1 MNPNHYRYRTFP
13 DAVSD
18 ETAVALSMFLYD
30 LADECERRYASQ
42 LRRYHAAQRKRVDPE
57 RPWKRAADNNDF

>member
-1 MNPNHYRYRTFP
+1 MKPNHHWIFP

-30 LADECERRYASQ
+30 LAGDCERRYASMADI
-42 LRRYHAAQRKRVDPE
+42 LRFFSAISEIVE
-57 RPWKRAADNNDF
+57 

>member
-1 MNPNHYRYRTFP
+1 MKPNHHWIFP

-30 LADECERRYASQ
+30 LAGECERRYASQ
-42 LRRYHAAQRKRVDPE
+42 IRRYRAAQRKLFDPE
-57 RPWKRAADNNDF
+57 RPWKRPTGNNDF